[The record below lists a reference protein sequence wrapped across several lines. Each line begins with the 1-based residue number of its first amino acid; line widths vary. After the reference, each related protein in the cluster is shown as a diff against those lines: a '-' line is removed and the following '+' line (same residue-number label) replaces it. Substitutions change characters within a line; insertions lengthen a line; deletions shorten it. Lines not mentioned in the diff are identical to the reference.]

1 MRIMAIDLGLARTG
15 VAISDPLEQL
25 ASPVCTIEQYYQPE
39 RMAKRVAEEAG
50 RAKAERIIVGHPRNM
65 DGSEGFRALAVRAF
79 ADLLRAETTIP
90 LDFADERLST
100 VEAHGFL
107 DHTGTRGKKRKQV
120 IDTLSAEIILQDY
133 LDKARR
139 SSGT

>member
-1 MRIMAIDLGLARTG
+1 MTIIGIDFGDRRVGIAKSEGVLASGVCTVKVTGIEDAVEKTAMKIQELGGTKIVLGL
-15 VAISDPLEQL
+15 
-25 ASPVCTIEQYYQPE
+25 
-39 RMAKRVAEEAG
+39 
-50 RAKAERIIVGHPRNM
+50 PRNM

-107 DHTGTRGKKRKQV
+107 DHTGTRGKKRKEV
-120 IDTLSAEIILQDY
+120 IDAVAAVIILEDY
-133 LDKARR
+133 LKFRKNNL
-139 SSGT
+139 